1 MNKETHIKKF
11 FCNIYL
17 FYYKTSKIFDFK
29 LKVIC
34 EERKAFVC
42 PKKFFCEKNVFTSLS
57 QYPSFFFHFEIRVC
71 LIEKYSF
78 RGVPIMAQWKWIW
91 LATMKMQ
98 VQIPGLAQWL
108 RIQCCCELW
117 SRSQMQL
124 RSGVAVAVA

>member
-57 QYPSFFFHFEIRVC
+57 QYPSFFFSILKSEYVSLKNILSGEFP
-71 LIEKYSF
+71 S
-78 RGVPIMAQWKWIW
+78 W
-91 LATMKMQ
+91 L
-98 VQIPGLAQWL
+98 
-108 RIQCCCELW
+108 
-117 SRSQMQL
+117 
-124 RSGVAVAVA
+124 SGNESD